1 MESRLALDTHII
13 IWLYSKDFSQFTPK
27 VQKLL
32 HSSELIVSPM
42 VRLELALLYEI
53 GRVNSPPDMVFRDL
67 QSTLPITVLDLDFA
81 LASKEAETLQWTRDP
96 FDRLI
101 VATSQ
106 ATRIPLLT
114 KDRNILANFNLA
126 VW

>member
-81 LASKEAETLQWTRDP
+81 LTSKEAETLQWTRDP

-106 ATRIPLLT
+106 ATGIPLLT

>member
-53 GRVNSPPDMVFRDL
+53 GRVDSPPDMVFRDL

-114 KDRNILANFNLA
+114 KDKNILANFNLA

>member
-53 GRVNSPPDMVFRDL
+53 GRVDSPPDMVFRDL
-67 QSTLPITVLDLDFA
+67 QSTLAITVLDLGFA

-106 ATRIPLLT
+106 ATGIPLLT

>member
-106 ATRIPLLT
+106 ATGIPLLT
-114 KDRNILANFNLA
+114 KDRNILANFKLA
-126 VW
+126 IW

>member
-53 GRVNSPPDMVFRDL
+53 GRVDSPPDMVFRDL

>member
-13 IWLYSKDFSQFTPK
+13 IWLYSKDFNQFTPK

-53 GRVNSPPDMVFRDL
+53 GRVDSPPDMVFRDL
-67 QSTLPITVLDLDFA
+67 QSTLAITVLDLGFA

-106 ATRIPLLT
+106 ATGIPLLT

>member
-53 GRVNSPPDMVFRDL
+53 GRVDSPPDMVFRDL

-106 ATRIPLLT
+106 ATGIPLLT
-114 KDRNILANFNLA
+114 KDRNILANFKLA
-126 VW
+126 IW

>member
-53 GRVNSPPDMVFRDL
+53 GRVDSPPDMVFRDL

-81 LASKEAETLQWTRDP
+81 LASKEAENLQWTRDP

-106 ATRIPLLT
+106 ATGIPLLT
-114 KDRNILANFNLA
+114 KDRNILANFKLA
-126 VW
+126 IW

>member
-53 GRVNSPPDMVFRDL
+53 GRVDSPPDMVFRDL
-67 QSTLPITVLDLDFA
+67 QSTLAITVLDLDFA

-106 ATRIPLLT
+106 ATGIPLLT